1 MFTPSINCLSVGN
14 INLEAS
20 LPEPEGHGVIP
31 LCVCAVLSAATFVG
45 GGFIVGLTEAVYT
58 PTMGLAWA
66 VMPLTAA
73 LSFIV
78 GKSFNNNTITC
89 IISAFAHDFPFSDE
103 SGSCV
108 RKVLHYRL

>member
-1 MFTPSINCLSVGN
+1 MC
-14 INLEAS
+14 A
-20 LPEPEGHGVIP
+20 
-31 LCVCAVLSAATFVG
+31 CAVLSAATFVG

-89 IISAFAHDFPFSDE
+89 IISAFAHDFPFSEE
-103 SGSCV
+103 SGSRVCV
-108 RKVLHYRL
+108 WYYTTEFNHYDFPVTYLVTPTNIIFI